1 MKKSLNI
8 VVAGLGTV
16 GSTTINLIEK
26 NKHLLFLR
34 SGLKINIIVYLLK
47 IEYKEVI
54 FNHIVIVFLICLFIP
69 SIVFGELITTK
80 NSFGKTYGEHRE
92 KASQASD
99 NHQNCLSLRS
109 IETSSTQGDIAE

>member
-34 SGLKINIIVYLLK
+34 SGLKLMVYQQK
-47 IEYKEVI
+47 IKIKKEI
-54 FNHIVIVFLICLFIP
+54 LI
-69 SIVFGELITTK
+69 
-80 NSFGKTYGEHRE
+80 
-92 KASQASD
+92 
-99 NHQNCLSLRS
+99 
-109 IETSSTQGDIAE
+109 